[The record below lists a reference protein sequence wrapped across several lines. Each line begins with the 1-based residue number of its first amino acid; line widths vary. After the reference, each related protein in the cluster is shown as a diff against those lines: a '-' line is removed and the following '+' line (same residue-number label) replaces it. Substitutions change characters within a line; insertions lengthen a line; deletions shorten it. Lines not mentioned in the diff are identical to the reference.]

1 MRVLAIDS
9 SGLTATVAVVE
20 DEQTIAEYTVNYKK
34 THSQTL
40 LPMIDEVKKMIDLD
54 LSSIDAIAVSGG
66 PGSFTGLR
74 IGSATAKGLG
84 LASDPCSDS
93 GCTGL

>member
-1 MRVLAIDS
+1 MIQRTFLQQLTEEGSKTMRVLAIDS

-40 LPMIDEVKKMIDLD
+40 LPMMIKVSFANNG
-54 LSSIDAIAVSGG
+54 LSMEQAFENLLLNV
-66 PGSFTGLR
+66 
-74 IGSATAKGLG
+74 
-84 LASDPCSDS
+84 
-93 GCTGL
+93 